1 MIGVDTEFDGSVKFE
16 QKMGARLDCVFC
28 LLQGALS
35 QFLYHRE
42 LIVNVQPNDYLCIY
56 P

>member
-1 MIGVDTEFDGSVKFE
+1 MIGVDAKFDGFRQKFE
-16 QKMGARLDCVFC
+16 WKMGARLDCVFC

-42 LIVNVQPNDYLCIY
+42 LIVNVQPND
-56 P
+56 